1 MSEQPSPNG
10 ANGTGSGMG
19 GGRQAGG
26 RFGTGNPGGPGN
38 PHARQ
43 VAALRS
49 ALLDAVTP
57 ADMSAIVAKL
67 VTDAKAGSVASA
79 REVLERTLGK
89 PQEADLLERIARLE
103 QLLAQEKPQ

>member
-1 MSEQPSPNG
+1 MNDIPSTNG
-10 ANGTGSGMG
+10 ANGAVG

-26 RFGTGNPGGPGN
+26 RFATGNAGGPGN

-57 ADMSAIVAKL
+57 AEMTAIVAKL
-67 VTDAKAGSVASA
+67 VADAKAGSVASA

-89 PQEADLLERIARLE
+89 PQETDLLERMERLE
-103 QLLAQEKPQ
+103 QLLAQEKPR